1 MNAIAQIVSPKT
13 RDEILGVARR
23 YGVTNVRVFGS
34 VVRGEID
41 EKSDLDL
48 LVLPG
53 AGFTLLKQAA
63 LVRELE
69 GIVGRRVDVVSER
82 GLRPRV
88 RQRVLA
94 EAVPL

>member
-1 MNAIAQIVSPKT
+1 MNTLSHIVPPKT
-13 RDEILGVARR
+13 RGEILGITRR
-23 YGVTNVRVFGS
+23 YGLTNVRVFGS
-34 VVRGEID
+34 VVRGEMD

-53 AGFTLLKQAA
+53 PGFTLLKQAA

-69 GIVGRRVDVVSER
+69 GLIGRRVDVVSER
-82 GLRPRV
+82 GLRPRI
-88 RQRVLA
+88 RDRVLK

>member
-1 MNAIAQIVSPKT
+1 M
-13 RDEILGVARR
+13 
-23 YGVTNVRVFGS
+23 
-34 VVRGEID
+34 RGQFD

-53 AGFTLLKQAA
+53 PGFTLLKQAA

-69 GIVGRRVDVVSER
+69 GIVGRPVDVVSER

-88 RQRVLA
+88 RQRVLE
-94 EAVPL
+94 EAVKTGL